1 MTIPILWPRRWRQLQ
16 GFGLV
21 NEAEQQSGGTY
32 LFDDLSRIGGFP

>member
-1 MTIPILWPRRWRQLQ
+1 MTIPILWPRRWRLQ